1 MISKADYIHL
11 KDIRDVTFLTQ
22 TEFDRMEKRAWG
34 FPTGRRIGRSW
45 LQAISNTS
53 SYVHFTW
60 VRVGQTVRADIS
72 HVAII
77 EWENEKKTRRL

>member
-34 FPTGRRIGRSW
+34 FPTGRRIGKRW
-45 LQAISNTS
+45 LQSMLNAS
-53 SYVHFTW
+53 S
-60 VRVGQTVRADIS
+60 
-72 HVAII
+72 
-77 EWENEKKTRRL
+77 